1 MSVSLAVNE
10 IPITVTIS
18 ISGDLNPNTVPIPL
32 DITFSNT
39 ITGFDTSDILIEN
52 AITSSFTKIDSKNYK
67 VEVIHFYKGC

>member
-10 IPITVTIS
+10 TPKTVTIS
-18 ISGDLNPNTVPIPL
+18 SPGNLNPNSVPIPL

-39 ITGFDTSDILIEN
+39 IMGFDTSDILIEN